1 MEVNEVDNVY
11 ANSSV
16 IDSLKKILE
25 ENFSYFFAFY
35 TNFDFN
41 YLKFNVKNNSDYI
54 RNILYYL
61 YNQYIEIRTKDFIL
75 TLLPMLNIMDCFITQ
90 ENIINKELVNFRRL
104 HSNYFLEVLNNEI
117 KDNYFIKIDLKDFS
131 KTFNL
136 LDLVSDNVKKDIL
149 ISPIDFW
156 RSSFTTLNEVNVN
169 NKTFLIGFD
178 NITNNLYIGVF

>member
-1 MEVNEVDNVY
+1 MIKDLDILL
-11 ANSSV
+11 ATNS
-16 IDSLKKILE
+16 IKNNLE
-25 ENFSYFFAFY
+25 LLLNNNFAYLYAFY
-35 TNFDFN
+35 INFDLSYLQFN
-41 YLKFNVKNNSDYI
+41 ASSENDVI

-75 TLLPMLNIMDCFITQ
+75 TLFPLINIIDCFIT
-90 ENIINKELVNFRRL
+90 EEKLINKELVNFRRL
-104 HSNYFLEVLNNEI
+104 HPNYFLEVLNNEI

-156 RSSFTTLNEVNVN
+156 RSSFTTLNEVNIN

-178 NITNNLYIGVF
+178 NITNNLYIGVY

>member
-1 MEVNEVDNVY
+1 MIKDLDILL
-11 ANSSV
+11 ATNS
-16 IDSLKKILE
+16 IKNNLE
-25 ENFSYFFAFY
+25 LLLNNNFAYLYAFY
-35 TNFDFN
+35 INFDLSYLQFN
-41 YLKFNVKNNSDYI
+41 ASSENDVI

-75 TLLPMLNIMDCFITQ
+75 TLFPLINIIDCFIT
-90 ENIINKELVNFRRL
+90 EEKLMNKELVNFRRL
-104 HSNYFLEVLNNEI
+104 HPNYFLEVLNNEI